1 MSATPNPAIAPSPE
15 VIFETLQ
22 AYQRS
27 AALRAAIELD
37 LFRFIGKGPQDAASL
52 AKSCSASE
60 RGIRILCDFLT
71 TIGLL
76 LKEDGRY
83 RHSPASAVFLDPNS
97 PACIASISRFIGTPA
112 MQQPYAHLADIV
124 RKGGTIL
131 PGEGTV
137 EPDNPIWVD
146 FAHSMAP
153 MVGPAT
159 APLASLVLE
168 GTSGPLRVLDIAAG
182 HGLFGIAVAKQA
194 PQAHI
199 TAVDW
204 AAVLEVAKANAQ
216 KARVAD
222 RYETR
227 PGSAF
232 TADFGGPYDIV
243 LLTNFLHH
251 FDPPT
256 CTQLL
261 KKVRGSCKPG
271 ARVAALEFVPNP
283 DRISP
288 PIAAAFSLTMLAGTP
303 AGDAYTFSE
312 LETMYTDAGFTHITQ
327 HPIPMSPETAVI
339 GRA

>member
-1 MSATPNPAIAPSPE
+1 MAATSNPATAPSPE
-15 VIFETLQ
+15 LVFETLN

-37 LFRFIGKGPQDAASL
+37 LFRFIGEGPTDAATL
-52 AKSCSASE
+52 AKNCAASE
-60 RGIRILCDFLT
+60 RGVRILCDFLT

-76 LKEDGRY
+76 LKQDGRY
-83 RHSPASAVFLDPNS
+83 RHSPTSAVFLDPKS
-97 PACIASISRFIGTPA
+97 PACIASIARFIGSPA
-112 MQQPYAHLADIV
+112 LQEPYAHLAEIV
-124 RKGGTIL
+124 RKGGTVL
-131 PGEGTV
+131 PGDGTV
-137 EPDNPIWVD
+137 EPNNPIWVE

-153 MVGPAT
+153 MVGPAA

-168 GTSGPLRVLDIAAG
+168 GATGPLRVLDIAAG
-182 HGLFGIAVAKQA
+182 HGLFGIAVAKQSMHA
-194 PQAHI
+194 RI
-199 TAVDW
+199 VGLDW

-216 KARVAD
+216 KGGVAD
-222 RYETR
+222 RYETL

-232 TADFGGPYDIV
+232 TTDFGGPYDIV

-256 CTQLL
+256 CVQLL
-261 KKVRGSCKPG
+261 KKVRASSKPG
-271 ARVAALEFVPNP
+271 ARVAALEFVPNA

-288 PIAAAFSLTMLAGTP
+288 PIAAAFSLTMLASTP

-312 LETMYTDAGFTHITQ
+312 LETMYTDAGFTTITQ
-327 HPIPMSPETAVI
+327 HPIPMSPETAII